1 MFTYT
6 IKVTKTVEKEISVNA
21 MTLEEAKE
29 KAIRKSLF
37 KPDENIGSEAKI
49 SAMCKEFLP
58 FDEKSA

>member
-37 KPDENIGSEAKI
+37 KPDANIGSEAKI

-58 FDEKSA
+58 FDKKSA